1 MPICAP
7 RNSAI
12 CCAANQK
19 TRRYLEREG
28 RNSEKKGMGAI
39 KLQAEKFSSDSIRKF
54 DPGETIF
61 REGDDSREMFVVLEG
76 TVEVVK
82 TTGKTDIRLA
92 QITRGE
98 FLGEMS
104 LLESLPRSAT
114 AKAVDHV
121 KLLAIQPGGF
131 LLKIRRDPT
140 FAFEIMQ
147 SLSRR
152 IRLTNEALLA
162 ALKTGTATPDHVRAI
177 VEGSEYDKSNDS
189 LPPSDSKL

>member
-1 MPICAP
+1 
-7 RNSAI
+7 
-12 CCAANQK
+12 
-19 TRRYLEREG
+19 
-28 RNSEKKGMGAI
+28 MGAI
-39 KLQAEKFSSDSIRKF
+39 KLQTEKFSSDSIRKF
-54 DPGETIF
+54 DPGEVIF
-61 REGDDSREMFVVLEG
+61 REGEDSREMFVVLEG

-82 TTGKTDIRLA
+82 TVGGSGSKTEIRLA
-92 QITRGE
+92 RIARGE

-114 AKAVDHV
+114 ARAVDHV

-162 ALKTGTATPDHVRAI
+162 ALNNGTATPENVRSI
-177 VEGSEYDKSNDS
+177 VQGAEYETSNGAA
-189 LPPSDSKL
+189 PPSDSKL

>member
-1 MPICAP
+1 
-7 RNSAI
+7 
-12 CCAANQK
+12 
-19 TRRYLEREG
+19 
-28 RNSEKKGMGAI
+28 MGAI
-39 KLQAEKFSSDSIRKF
+39 KLQTEKFSSDSIRKF
-54 DPGETIF
+54 EPGEVIF
-61 REGDDSREMFVVLEG
+61 REGEDSREMFVVLEG

-82 TTGKTDIRLA
+82 TVGGSGSKTEIRLA
-92 QITRGE
+92 RIARGE

-114 AKAVDHV
+114 ARAVDHV

-162 ALKTGTATPDHVRAI
+162 ALNNGTATPENVRSI
-177 VEGSEYDKSNDS
+177 VQGAEYETSNGAA
-189 LPPSDSKL
+189 PPSDSKL

>member
-1 MPICAP
+1 MTEEF
-7 RNSAI
+7 R
-12 CCAANQK
+12 
-19 TRRYLEREG
+19 
-28 RNSEKKGMGAI
+28 MGAI
-39 KLQAEKFSSDSIRKF
+39 TLQEKFTSDSVRSF
-54 DPGETIF
+54 EPGETVF
-61 REGDDSREMFVVLEG
+61 NEGDDSREMFVVLQG

-82 TTGKTDIRLA
+82 VSSRGEIKLA
-92 QITRGE
+92 KISRGE

-114 AKAVDHV
+114 ARAVDHV

-152 IRLTNEALLA
+152 IRLTNEALMA
-162 ALKTGTATPDHVRAI
+162 ALNQGTATPDNVRQIIQGA
-177 VEGSEYDKSNDS
+177 EFDNNQSDGS
-189 LPPSDSKL
+189 PPVDSKL

>member
-1 MPICAP
+1 M
-7 RNSAI
+7 S
-12 CCAANQK
+12 
-19 TRRYLEREG
+19 
-28 RNSEKKGMGAI
+28 AI
-39 KLQAEKFSSDSIRKF
+39 KLRADKFSSDSIRKF
-54 DPGETIF
+54 EPGETIF
-61 REGDDSREMFVVLEG
+61 EEGDDSREMFVVLEG
-76 TVEVVK
+76 TVEVAK
-82 TTGKTDIRLA
+82 TAGTTNIRLA

-114 AKAVDHV
+114 AKAIDHV

-162 ALKTGTATPDHVRAI
+162 ALKTGTATPDQVRAI
-177 VEGSEYDKSNDS
+177 VEGSEYDSSNDVP
-189 LPPSDSKL
+189 LPSDSKL

>member
-1 MPICAP
+1 MTEELP
-7 RNSAI
+7 
-12 CCAANQK
+12 
-19 TRRYLEREG
+19 
-28 RNSEKKGMGAI
+28 MGAI
-39 KLQAEKFSSDSIRKF
+39 TLQEKFTSDSVRSF
-54 DPGETIF
+54 EPGETVF
-61 REGDDSREMFVVLEG
+61 KEGDDSREMFVVLEG

-82 TTGKTDIRLA
+82 VSSRGEIKLA
-92 QITRGE
+92 RITRGE

-114 AKAVDHV
+114 ARAVDHV

-152 IRLTNEALLA
+152 IRLTNEALMA
-162 ALKTGTATPDHVRAI
+162 ALNQGTATPDNVREI
-177 VEGSEYDKSNDS
+177 VQGAEFDNKQSDNA
-189 LPPSDSKL
+189 PPVDSKL